1 MITDY
6 VLNPSKPI
14 TAGIDGVVMLGVEV
28 ANVFQR
34 RYEFAPMIDATLY
47 KSADSYSATRN
58 IFLQTKNEFDIDND
72 EADVFD
78 PYNDD

>member
-1 MITDY
+1 
-6 VLNPSKPI
+6 
-14 TAGIDGVVMLGVEV
+14 VEV

-34 RYEFAPMIDATLY
+34 RYEFSPMIDATLY
-47 KSADSYSATRN
+47 NSVDSYSATRN

-78 PYNDD
+78 PYNED

>member
-47 KSADSYSATRN
+47 NSTDSYSAARN

-72 EADVFD
+72 ESDVFD
-78 PYNDD
+78 PYNDE

>member
-1 MITDY
+1 
-6 VLNPSKPI
+6 
-14 TAGIDGVVMLGVEV
+14 
-28 ANVFQR
+28 
-34 RYEFAPMIDATLY
+34 MIDSTLY
-47 KSADSYSATRN
+47 NSADSYSAARN